1 MDDAVHLAAILALN
15 GHNIPSI
22 TNGDHTL
29 LQILGG
35 IHIADHAF
43 QPVADTVFRSAD
55 LFAQLV

>member
-1 MDDAVHLAAILALN
+1 MDDAAHLAAILALN
-15 GHNIPSI
+15 RHNIPAI
-22 TNGDHTL
+22 ADRDHTL

-43 QPVADTVFRSAD
+43 QPVADTVFRSTD